1 MNVNY
6 HMFLFEKSDIIFTD
20 KFMIVK
26 EDADNH
32 IRLSEITFDGPWAKI
47 ANMILAKTEIELTI

>member
-1 MNVNY
+1 
-6 HMFLFEKSDIIFTD
+6 MFLFEKSDIIFTD